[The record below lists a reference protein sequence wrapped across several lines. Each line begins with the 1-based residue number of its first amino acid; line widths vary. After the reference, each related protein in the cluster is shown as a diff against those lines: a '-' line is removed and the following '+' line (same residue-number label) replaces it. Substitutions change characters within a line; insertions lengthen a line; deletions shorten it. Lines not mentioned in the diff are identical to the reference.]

1 MAKAADTARIGYKEL
16 KAELRKNQFRPL
28 YVLYGEE
35 SFLIDKLVASIREFL
50 LAPGAESFDSV
61 TYGGQ
66 AASRLTVDRLRS
78 EILTPPFLSRCKV
91 VIVRGSGFFAATEKK
106 ASDAAESEAEA
117 GAPDPKVA
125 KGRQQELIQLIEQ
138 LPDSTC
144 LIFVEEKVDRRQ
156 KTLIQAIEKKGVLA
170 EIGQEQPALLRQWV
184 EVETRQRGLTIEALA
199 AESLVDRCDNSMQV
213 LWQEMNKIF
222 LYLAY
227 SGARHIDRALVEQL
241 SLPDLRGNIFDMTDA
256 ISRGQTSRALELL
269 DLLLGQKEPVQL
281 ISFMLARHFRQLIC
295 AKDLGRPEALV
306 RELKVMP
313 FVANRLLQ
321 QARLIPVERMEQIY
335 ALCFETDLAVKTGQ
349 LPERTA
355 LEMLLVTAAAAAR
368 PA

>member
-1 MAKAADTARIGYKEL
+1 MAKAGDTNRIGYKEL
-16 KAELRKNQFRPL
+16 KAELRKGENRAL

-35 SFLIDKLVASIREFL
+35 SFLIDKLVGSIREL
-50 LAPGAESFDSV
+50 ILTPGSESFDSV
-61 TYGGQ
+61 TFSGT
-66 AASRLTVDRLRS
+66 AASRLSLDRLRS
-78 EILTPPFLSRCKV
+78 ELMTPPFLSRCKMI
-91 VIVRGSGFFAATEKK
+91 VIRGCGYFAAAEKK
-106 ASDAAESEAEA
+106 SSDTAEPESD
-117 GAPDPKVA
+117 GATADAKA
-125 KGRQQELIQLIEQ
+125 TKGRQQELIQLIEQ
-138 LPDSTC
+138 LPDSVC
-144 LIFVEEKVDRRQ
+144 LVFVEEKVDRRQ
-156 KTLIQAIEKKGVLA
+156 KALIQVIEKKGVLA

-184 EVETRQRGLTIEALA
+184 EVEARQRGFAIEALA

-222 LYLAY
+222 LYLSYA
-227 SGARHIDRALVEQL
+227 GLKHIDRALVEQL

-295 AKDLGRPEALV
+295 AKDLGRSDALV

-321 QARLIPVERMEQIY
+321 QAKLMPIEQMEQIY
-335 ALCFETDLAVKTGQ
+335 GLCFETDLAVKTGQ

-355 LEMLLVTAAAAAR
+355 LEMLLVTAASAAKSA
-368 PA
+368 

>member
-1 MAKAADTARIGYKEL
+1 MAKASDTNRIGYKEL
-16 KAELRKNQFRPL
+16 KAELRKGVNRAL

-35 SFLIDKLVASIREFL
+35 SFLIDKLVGSIREL
-50 LAPGAESFDSV
+50 ILAPGSESFDSV
-61 TYGGQ
+61 TFSGN
-66 AASRLTVDRLRS
+66 AASRLSLDRLRS
-78 EILTPPFLSRCKV
+78 ELMTPPFLSRCKLIV
-91 VIVRGSGFFAATEKK
+91 VRGSGFFAAAEKK
-106 ASDAAESEAEA
+106 TSDSAETESEGA
-117 GAPDPKVA
+117 APDAKSA
-125 KGRQQELIQLIEQ
+125 KGRQQELLQLIEQ
-138 LPDSTC
+138 MPDSAC
-144 LIFVEEKVDRRQ
+144 MVFVEEKVDRRQ
-156 KTLIQAIEKKGVLA
+156 KALIQAIEKKGVLA

-184 EVETRQRGLTIEALA
+184 EVESRQRGFAIEALA

-222 LYLAY
+222 LYLSY
-227 SGARHIDRALVEQL
+227 SGLKHIDRALVEQM

-295 AKDLGRPEALV
+295 AKDLGRSDALV

-321 QARLIPVERMEQIY
+321 QAKLMTIERMEQIY
-335 ALCFETDLAVKTGQ
+335 GLCFETDLAVKTGQ

-355 LEMLLVTAAAAAR
+355 LEMLLVTAASAAKSA
-368 PA
+368 